1 MSFLDFRNPYL
12 LLLFIPYIIVIF
24 LYYFRGVKNRNSAVA
39 ISSSSLINRKSSL
52 RAKLYPYLPIVR
64 FLSIAFL
71 IIALARPGKSVS
83 YTDVKNYGIDIMV
96 ALDLS
101 GSMMAMDF
109 QPNNRLTVAKNV
121 LIDFIKKRKGDR
133 VGLVVFSGDSYLQ
146 SPLTVEHN
154 ILNQIIDELDFD
166 SVSKE
171 SGTAIGD
178 ALALSISRMM
188 ERKSA
193 SRIILLITD
202 GVNNAGSIDPETAS
216 DLAKEMGVKIYTV
229 GIGKD
234 GYVSFPM
241 PDGQIRKVKIP
252 VDQKSL
258 KKIAEKTGGKYFRSK
273 SSGVLWENIKEI
285 DQLEKSEADIRV
297 YNDFFDKFYYF
308 ILIAAILFFI
318 EIALRSLYFR
328 KVP

>member
-1 MSFLDFRNPYL
+1 MSLIDFRHPYL
-12 LLLFIPYIIVIF
+12 LLLFVPFF
-24 LYYFRGVKNRNSAVA
+24 LVMFIYFWRGLKNRNSAIA
-39 ISSSSLINRKSSL
+39 ISSSSLINQKSSL
-52 RAKLYPYLPIVR
+52 RAKLYPFLPIIR

-71 IIALARPGKSVS
+71 IISLARPGKSVT
-83 YTDVKNYGIDIMV
+83 YTSVKNYGIDIMV

-109 QPNNRLTVAKNV
+109 QPNNRLSVAKNV

-133 VGLVVFSGDSYLQ
+133 VGLVVFSGDTYLQ
-146 SPLTVEHN
+146 CPLTAEHN
-154 ILNQIIDELDFD
+154 IINQIVDELDFQ
-166 SVSKE
+166 SVSQNT
-171 SGTAIGD
+171 GTAIGD
-178 ALALSISRMM
+178 ALSLSVSRMM

-202 GVNNAGSIDPETAS
+202 GVSNAGSIDPETAS
-216 DLAKEMGVKIYTV
+216 DLAKEMGIKIYTV

-234 GYVSFPM
+234 GYVPFPT
-241 PDGQIRKVKIP
+241 PQGRIRKVKIP
-252 VDQKSL
+252 VDEKSL
-258 KKIAEKTGGKYFRSK
+258 KQIAEKTGGKYFRAK
-273 SSGVLWENIKEI
+273 SSGVLWENIQEI
-285 DQLEKSEADIRV
+285 DKLEKSEADIRV

-318 EIALRSLYFR
+318 EVALRSLYFR